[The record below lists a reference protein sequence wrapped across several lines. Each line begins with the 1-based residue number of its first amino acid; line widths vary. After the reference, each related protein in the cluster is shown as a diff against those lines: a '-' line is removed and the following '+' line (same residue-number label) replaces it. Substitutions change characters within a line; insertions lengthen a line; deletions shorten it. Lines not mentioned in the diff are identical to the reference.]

1 MSLMVPAAMTRTFAA
16 AAPDSQPERQELRLA
31 EFALHP
37 RIEND
42 SLAVADLPLS
52 ALRLMRDANYPWL
65 ILIPRRADLTEIVDL
80 GVDERG
86 QLMTEIAVASE
97 ALRAEV
103 SPEKLNVAAIG
114 NMVRQLHV
122 HVVARKTGDAAWPK
136 PVWGAVPA
144 KPYPPG
150 EAEALAGRIAARL
163 K

>member
-1 MSLMVPAAMTRTFAA
+1 
-16 AAPDSQPERQELRLA
+16 LA
-31 EFALHP
+31 DFVLHP
-37 RIEND
+37 RIETD

-65 ILIPRRADLTEIVDL
+65 ILIPRRSALTEIVDL
-80 GVDERG
+80 SADERV
-86 QLMTEIAVASE
+86 QLMTEIALASE
-97 ALRAEV
+97 ALRAEAA
-103 SPEKLNVAAIG
+103 PEKLNVAAIG

-122 HVVARKTGDAAWPK
+122 HVVARRTGDAAWPK
-136 PVWGAVPA
+136 PVWGAAPA

>member
-1 MSLMVPAAMTRTFAA
+1 M
-16 AAPDSQPERQELRLA
+16 PD
-31 EFALHP
+31 FILHP
-37 RIEND
+37 RIETD

-52 ALRLMRDANYPWL
+52 AVRLMRDANYPWL
-65 ILIPRRADLTEIVDL
+65 LLVPRRAGLTEIVDL
-80 GVDERG
+80 DAGERG
-86 QLMTEIAVASE
+86 QLMAEIGLASE

-103 SPEKLNVAAIG
+103 DCEKLNVAAIG

-122 HVVARKTGDAAWPK
+122 HVVARSNGDAAWPK

-150 EAEALAGRIAARL
+150 EAEALAARIAVRL